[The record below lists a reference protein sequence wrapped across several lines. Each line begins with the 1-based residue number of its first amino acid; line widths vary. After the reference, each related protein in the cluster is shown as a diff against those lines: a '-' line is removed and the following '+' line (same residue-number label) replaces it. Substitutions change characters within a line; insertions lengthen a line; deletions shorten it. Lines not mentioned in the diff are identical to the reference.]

1 MGCVR
6 EAGTA
11 SKCRPRLLDRIS
23 GTLGHRHGSVRPSAL
38 SDGAV
43 RSSLGL
49 EALDRR
55 LCLQRVGMG
64 RPENFRL
71 RFENLVQHGSRIVG
85 SALPSKCHGE
95 LISGL

>member
-1 MGCVR
+1 M
-6 EAGTA
+6 
-11 SKCRPRLLDRIS
+11 
-23 GTLGHRHGSVRPSAL
+23 
-38 SDGAV
+38 

-71 RFENLVQHGSRIVG
+71 RFENLVNMARAS
-85 SALPSKCHGE
+85 SALPCLASAMASSYRVSSVRG
-95 LISGL
+95 

>member
-1 MGCVR
+1 M
-6 EAGTA
+6 
-11 SKCRPRLLDRIS
+11 
-23 GTLGHRHGSVRPSAL
+23 
-38 SDGAV
+38 
-43 RSSLGL
+43 GL

-95 LISGL
+95 LISGLSCAGMIQGQGPRTGGEDLPEYRFCLEDLVLFGEVAGDIMPGS